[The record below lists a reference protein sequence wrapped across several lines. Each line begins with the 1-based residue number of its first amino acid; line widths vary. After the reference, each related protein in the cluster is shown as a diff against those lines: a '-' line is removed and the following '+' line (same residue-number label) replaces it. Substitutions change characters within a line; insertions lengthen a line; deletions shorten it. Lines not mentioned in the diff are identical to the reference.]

1 MIEILTLILASLMLV
16 STFIYVYFTYK
27 LTQETTK
34 LREIETSPFINAK
47 LIIKSGFSK
56 IYIENIGKS
65 PAYNLNIKFE
75 EETFKTIKSDC
86 YKTYMSNIVYFGVG
100 QVMDIA
106 FRTQILME
114 LNKEIVLNITY
125 SSKDNQNF
133 SETIHLSLGA
143 EKDFGVFYP
152 KSEYEDEF
160 KKLTKELEN
169 IGKHVKKLTEKN
181 NEEQILS
188 VEDIDSM
195 AKLYTQHK
203 E

>member
-1 MIEILTLILASLMLV
+1 MIEILTLILGSLMLIA
-16 STFIYVYFTYK
+16 TFIYVYFTYK

-47 LIIKSGFSK
+47 LIIEAGFSK

-65 PAYNLNIKFE
+65 PAYDLNIKFE

-100 QVMDIA
+100 QVMDIG
-106 FRTQILME
+106 FRTQILMD
-114 LNKEIVLNITY
+114 LDKEIVLNVTY
-125 SSKDNQNF
+125 SSKDNQKF
-133 SETIHLSLGA
+133 SEIIHLSLGA

-169 IGKHVKKLTEKN
+169 IGKYVEKLTENNNSKKSLTKDDLERIRQYGNKKN
-181 NEEQILS
+181 
-188 VEDIDSM
+188 
-195 AKLYTQHK
+195 
-203 E
+203 